1 MTALSDA
8 PAPLSPDEVR
18 QLLAQVGARP
28 APEGARVVMRGWLDT
43 LREAAARWEP
53 RRSVEALHDVRVA
66 VRRLRTVGKAHA
78 ALLGDAYPR
87 PVRRALRRVARD
99 TGALRDL
106 QVQQGWLLAQQERWS
121 PAVRAEAQALASA
134 LAHEATAQQERA
146 VRAMAKGWPA
156 LAAWDEALAAFPV
169 RLWVGRATIGAPYA
183 WAVADALRRG
193 RKTLARGLEALAT
206 PPEGEALLTLEH
218 GVRVALKG
226 QRALMAHVAPHHPAV
241 ATWHELAT
249 RGQELLGAMRD
260 AAVLAARARPE
271 SPGVGAVL
279 DDVVL
284 AHRDAFVLGWVQ
296 RRGAVLAALDAA
308 TQALRTSAPP
318 VTPAGLPVE
327 LERKLLL
334 HALPPEA
341 GAAPWVDI
349 AQGWLPGTALRER
362 LRRTTHPDGTVQR
375 TRTIKLG
382 PATARLEVEEEAPAA
397 LFDALWPLTAAARV
411 TKRRHTVPADGA
423 SWEVDVFTDRPL
435 VLAEIEQHGDAA
447 PPPPP
452 AWLIPYI
459 VRDVTL
465 EPEFTNAALARPAEP
480 PPPPC

>member
-1 MTALSDA
+1 MTALTDA

-53 RRSVEALHDVRVA
+53 RRSAEALHDVRVA

-78 ALLGDAYPR
+78 ALLGEAYPR
-87 PVRRALRRVARD
+87 SVRRALRRVARD

-106 QVQQGWLLAQQERWS
+106 QVQRGWLLAQQEHFA
-121 PAVRAEAQALASA
+121 PAVRAEAEALATV
-134 LAHEATAQQERA
+134 LAHEAAARQDCA
-146 VRAMAKGWPA
+146 VRAMAKAWPA
-156 LAAWDEALAAFPV
+156 LAGWDEALAAFPV

-183 WAVADALRRG
+183 WAVAEALRRG
-193 RKTLARGLEALAT
+193 RKALARGLDALAAPSDAET
-206 PPEGEALLTLEH
+206 QLALEH

-241 ATWHELAT
+241 AAWHELAT

-260 AAVLAARARPE
+260 AAVLARRARPE
-271 SPGVGAVL
+271 APGVAAVL

-284 AHRDAFVLGWVQ
+284 AHRDAFVLGWVE
-296 RRGAVLAALDAA
+296 RRPAVLAALEAA
-308 TQALRTSAPP
+308 AEALRHSAPP

-334 HALPPEA
+334 RALPPEA
-341 GAAPWVDI
+341 AEAPWVDI

-362 LRRTTHPDGTVQR
+362 LRRTVHPDGTVQR

-382 PATARLEVEEEAPAA
+382 PATARLEVEEEAPAT

-411 TKRRHTVPADGA
+411 TKRRHTVTADGGA
-423 SWEVDVFTDRPL
+423 WEVDQFTDRAL

-452 AWLIPYI
+452 AWLTPYI

>member
-1 MTALSDA
+1 MTALTDA

-18 QLLAQVGARP
+18 QLLAQVGPRP

-43 LREAAARWEP
+43 LRDAAARWEP
-53 RRSVEALHDVRVA
+53 RHAVEALHDVRVA

-106 QVQQGWLLAQQERWS
+106 QVQQGWLLAQQEQWA
-121 PAVRAEAQALASA
+121 PAVRPEAEALASA

-156 LAAWDEALAAFPV
+156 LAGWEEALAAFPV

-183 WAVADALRRG
+183 WAVADALERG
-193 RKTLARGLEALAT
+193 RKALTRGLDALAA
-206 PPEGEALLTLEH
+206 PPEGEALLALEH
-218 GVRVALKG
+218 GVRVALKR

-241 ATWHELAT
+241 AAWHALAT

-260 AAVLAARARPE
+260 AAVLGARARPE
-271 SPGVGAVL
+271 APGVAAVL
-279 DDVVL
+279 DHVVL

-296 RRGAVLAALDAA
+296 RRAAVLAALDAA
-308 TQALRTSAPP
+308 AHALRTSTPP

-341 GAAPWVDI
+341 EAAPWVDI

-411 TKRRHTVPADGA
+411 TKRRHTVAADGGR
-423 SWEVDVFTDRPL
+423 WEVDVFTDRPL

-480 PPPPC
+480 TPPPC

>member
-28 APEGARVVMRGWLDT
+28 APDGARVVMRGWLDT

-78 ALLGDAYPR
+78 ALLGEAYPR
-87 PVRRALRRVARD
+87 PVRRALRRMARD

-106 QVQQGWLLAQQERWS
+106 QVQRGWLLAQQEHFA
-121 PAVRAEAQALASA
+121 PAVRAEAEALAA
-134 LAHEATAQQERA
+134 GLAHEAAAQQERA

-156 LAAWDEALAAFPV
+156 LAGWEEALAAFPV

-183 WAVADALRRG
+183 WAVADALLRG
-193 RKTLARGLEALAT
+193 RKALARGLEALAV
-206 PPEGEALLTLEH
+206 PPDAEAQLGLEH

-241 ATWHELAT
+241 AAWHELAT

-260 AAVLAARARPE
+260 AAVLATRARPE
-271 SPGVGAVL
+271 APGVAAVL

-284 AHRDAFVLGWVQ
+284 AHRDAFVLGWVE
-296 RRGAVLAALDAA
+296 RRPTVLAALEAA
-308 TQALRTSAPP
+308 AQALRHSAPP

-327 LERKLLL
+327 LEQKLLL
-334 HALPPEA
+334 RDLPPEA
-341 GAAPWVDI
+341 AQAPWVDI
-349 AQGWLPGTALRER
+349 SQGWLPGTALRER
-362 LRRTTHPDGTVQR
+362 LRRTLHPDGTVQR

-382 PATARLEVEEEAPAA
+382 PATARLEVEEDAPAA
-397 LFDALWPLTAAARV
+397 LFEALWPLTAAARV
-411 TKRRHTVPADGA
+411 TKRRHTIPADGGA
-423 SWEVDVFTDRPL
+423 WEVDVFTDRAL

-452 AWLIPYI
+452 AWLTPYI